1 VFDPGPPAAVAAT
14 RQVQGGTTSIVL
26 DPAPV
31 AGPRAVGTFRLA
43 AWRVVPGAAPALVAP
58 VDSTVIT
65 ASPFRLDDPVG
76 APRYRVAVVD
86 PLGRWS
92 DAVEI
97 H

>member
-1 VFDPGPPAAVAAT
+1 
-14 RQVQGGTTSIVL
+14 
-26 DPAPV
+26 
-31 AGPRAVGTFRLA
+31 VGTFRLA